1 MMIKT
6 ESESCSMLIS
16 ARKSIFCSINLH
28 IITGVIK
35 SDITMLLKDAGR
47 LYHIITGVIRSDITV
62 QSYKANQN
70 NF

>member
-1 MMIKT
+1 MIKT

-28 IITGVIK
+28 IITGVI
-35 SDITMLLKDAGR
+35 
-47 LYHIITGVIRSDITV
+47 RSDITV